1 MVVKIVIN
9 VASSNV
15 DQEYTYILPTELEA
29 NAKIGS
35 RVIVN
40 FGNANR
46 LVMGYILDI
55 AECSDYDGEL
65 KEIEEIL
72 DYEPLISKEQ
82 IELAKKIRDDAIC
95 PLVRILN
102 LMIPNALV
110 LKTSKY
116 LTITNYKDI
125 DGQLTSLFTKADTIK
140 YTKSLW
146 HLDNKIAKEVKKGNI
161 NVSYEAKPIT
171 TKKYIYKYIIN
182 PTFTYQNFSALR
194 SERQIEFL
202 EKIKDEVA
210 MTSFE
215 LFEKYEISESIIQ
228 SLYRKGF
235 LDKIKEPFSRIIVR
249 DIPINKKIR
258 DTKDENI
265 TRLLN
270 ELENAKKPIL
280 YIPKDENEEQNSIYQ
295 IINRYQKQKKN
306 VVIVVPEILSSYRI
320 SNLIRKRTGLSV
332 CVVNS
337 ALSSGELLDE
347 FYEIKKDN
355 YPIVVTCASGALLP
369 YQNVG
374 AFILLNVESDNYYN
388 DQSPRYNLK
397 KVMIDYANLIG
408 AKIILSSCVPS
419 IMDYTYGLKNHYQ
432 IIENSSDSNANVQVV
447 DLKKELRIGN
457 SSPISLELVKTIQN
471 DSLNKSLSIII
482 VNNKYFSSYVQC
494 RNCGT
499 TISCPKCKISL
510 QYNKKNN
517 MLICPSCSYRKSFT
531 ESCEV
536 CGSND
541 WKMGGFGMQQVE
553 EIIKHQFHSLKV
565 KVLKE
570 SSYDEYYKIMSD
582 IEEGEINV
590 LITSCMLSR
599 NLDIDNIGSVSI
611 INLDSVSRGLTT
623 DANER
628 AYSLLVQVR
637 NRILNNNNAK
647 MIIQTYNPDDP
658 FLIDFLSSNYH
669 TFLKNELAIRKI
681 LKNEPFYFV
690 NRIIVKGKYETI
702 FKEANSIKKR
712 LQEMLGS
719 NVFVIGPTYNYQ
731 YQGVQ
736 IIIKHRHNDMNNC
749 YKKIYEEY
757 QTTTTTI
764 IVDCYPKYI

>member
-1 MVVKIVIN
+1 MVAKIVIN

-15 DQEYTYILPTELEA
+15 DQEYTYSLPKELEA

-40 FGNANR
+40 FGNSTR

-55 AECSDYDGEL
+55 ANDSEYTGEL

-72 DYEPLISKEQ
+72 DYEPLISMEQ

-95 PLVRILN
+95 PLIRILN

-116 LTITNYKDI
+116 LTITNYKEI
-125 DGQLTSLFTKADTIK
+125 DGQLTSLFTKADTII

-161 NVSYEAKPIT
+161 SVSYEAKPKNQ
-171 TKKYIYKYIIN
+171 KKYIDKYVIN

-194 SERQIEFL
+194 SKRQIEFL
-202 EKIKDEVA
+202 EKMKDEVA
-210 MTSFE
+210 MTSSE
-215 LFEKYEISESIIQ
+215 LLEKYEVSEYIIQ

-235 LDKIKEPFSRIIVR
+235 LDKIKVPFSRIIVR

-280 YIPKDENEEQNSIYQ
+280 YIPKDDNEEQNSIYQ

-306 VVIVVPEILSSYRI
+306 VVIVVPEILSNYRI

-332 CVVNS
+332 GVVNS
-337 ALSSGELLDE
+337 SLSSGELLDE
-347 FYEIKKDN
+347 FYEIKNDN
-355 YPIVVTCASGALLP
+355 YPVVVTSASGALLP

-374 AFILLNVESDNYYN
+374 VFILLNVESDNYFN
-388 DQSPRYNLK
+388 DQSPRYSLK

-408 AKIILSSCVPS
+408 ANIVLSSFVPS

-432 IIENSSDSNANVQVV
+432 IIENSSDYNINVEVV
-447 DLKKELRIGN
+447 DLKKELRMGN
-457 SSPISLELVKTIQN
+457 NSPISLELAKTMKN
-471 DSLNKSLSIII
+471 DALNKKLSIII

-499 TISCPKCKISL
+499 TFSCPKCKISL
-510 QYNKKNN
+510 QYNKKNKA
-517 MLICPSCSYRKSFT
+517 LICPSCSYRKDFD
-531 ESCEV
+531 ESCEA
-536 CGSND
+536 CGSSD
-541 WKMGGFGMQQVE
+541 WKMGGFGMEQVE
-553 EIIKHQFHSLKV
+553 EIVKGQFPSLKV
-565 KVLKE
+565 KCLKE
-570 SSYDEYYKIMSD
+570 SSYDDYYKIMSD

-590 LITSCMLSR
+590 LITSCMLSK
-599 NLDIDNIGSVSI
+599 DVDTDNIGSVSI

-628 AYSLLVQVR
+628 AYSMLVQTR
-637 NRILNNNNAK
+637 NSILNNNNAK
-647 MIIQTYNPDDP
+647 MIIQTYNPDDS
-658 FLIDFLSSNYH
+658 FLTDFLSSNYH
-669 TFLKNELAIRKI
+669 TFLKNELAIRKL

-690 NRIIVKGKYETI
+690 NRIIVKGKYDTI
-702 FKEANSIKKR
+702 FKESNSIKKR

-719 NVFVIGPTYNYQ
+719 NIFIIGPTYNYQ

-736 IIIKHRHNDMNNC
+736 IIIKHRLNDINNY

-757 QTTTTTI
+757 QTTTTAI